1 MKKHYVLI
9 LLLSV
14 SFFAKAQDPFITFE
28 VLSTQAS
35 EDDGTITIAVSIS
48 EEADVSTDISMVY
61 TNDLNTSFILD
72 TPTLTF
78 TTGGPTTQNAT
89 ITLTDNTEGNQ
100 DYLVSLAL
108 ENIVGGQEGEI
119 TLHNVYVIDD
129 ELQAPTATNAL
140 AMSFETSFEV
150 AGAEIVTH
158 DADSNRLF
166 VSNSGDASVEVIDF
180 SNPLTMSLITSID
193 MSAFGDEVT
202 SVSAYNGAVAVA
214 VKAANQSNGQV
225 VFIDTD
231 GNVLSNVEVGS
242 LPDMVTFTP
251 DGTTLLVANEGEPND
266 DYTIDPEGSI
276 SVIDL
281 SGGIESLVQDD
292 VTTLTFNA
300 FDAEQAVLEAA
311 GVRIFGP
318 GASVSQDLEPEFIT
332 VTDDSTIAYVS
343 LQENN
348 AYAVIDLT
356 IPSITEVTSWGV
368 KNHLLEE
375 NALDV
380 SNRLDFVFMSTWNIA
395 GMYQPDAITNYTVNG
410 TNYIVI
416 ANEGDARDY
425 DGFSEE
431 VRIDDL
437 DLDPEAYP
445 DVAILQI
452 DENLGRL
459 RTTNATGD
467 TDGDGDID
475 IIHAYGG
482 RSFSIVNAAT
492 GEVVYDSQDI
502 LERIIK
508 EDPTYGVIFNATND
522 ENNFKNRS
530 DDKGPEPEAV
540 IVQQIGDQ
548 WYAFVGLERIGGIA
562 VFNVTDP
569 TAPTFETYVN
579 NRDTT
584 LDIENPEG
592 DLAPEGVIYIAPE
605 DNTTGNGLIVVAN
618 EVSATI
624 AVYSLANDTLD
635 IDEFTTT
642 DTAIKVYPNPA
653 ENGNLFF
660 SQESGYDMYDMLGR
674 KVASSPLASQIHI
687 DTISKGIYI
696 IKFSNG
702 TAQKVIIK

>member
-1 MKKHYVLI
+1 MKKYYVLI

-14 SFFAKAQDPFITFE
+14 SFFAKAQNPLITFE
-28 VLSTQAS
+28 TALTQAS
-35 EDDGTITIAVSIS
+35 EDDGTILIAVSIS
-48 EEADVSTDISMVY
+48 EEADVTTDIGMVY
-61 TNDLNTSFILD
+61 TNDLGSSFTLN

-78 TTGGPTTQNAT
+78 TSGGPITQNVT
-89 ITLTDNTEGNQ
+89 ITLTDNIDENQ
-100 DYLVSLAL
+100 DYLITLAL
-108 ENIVGGQEGEI
+108 ENTVGADPGEEIV
-119 TLHNVYVIDD
+119 HNVYVIDN
-129 ELQAPTATNAL
+129 ELQAPTATNTL
-140 AMSFETSFEV
+140 GMSFETSLEI

-158 DADSNRLF
+158 DAGSNRLF
-166 VSNSGDASVEVIDF
+166 VSNAGDASIEMIDF
-180 SNPLTMSLITSID
+180 SDPLNMSFITSID
-193 MSAFGDEVT
+193 MSAFGAEVT
-202 SVSAYNGAVAVA
+202 SVSAYNGVVAVA
-214 VKAANQSNGQV
+214 VKAADQGNGQV

-231 GNVLSNVEVGS
+231 GTVLSNVEVGS

-251 DGTTLLVANEGEPND
+251 DGTMLLVANEGEPND
-266 DYTIDPEGSI
+266 DYTIDPEGSV
-276 SVIDL
+276 SVIDV
-281 SGGIESLVQDD
+281 SGGIESLVQDN
-292 VTTLTFNA
+292 VTTLSFTA
-300 FDAEQAVLEAA
+300 FDADQAALEAV

-332 VTDDSTIAYVS
+332 VTEDSSLAYVS

-348 AYAVIDLT
+348 AYAIVDLT

-368 KNHLLEE
+368 KDHSLEE

-431 VRIDDL
+431 VRIKDL
-437 DLDPEAYP
+437 TLDPDVYP
-445 DVAILQI
+445 NASILQI
-452 DENLGRL
+452 DENIGRL

-482 RSFSIVNAAT
+482 RSFSIVNANT
-492 GEVVYDSQDI
+492 GEIVYDSQDI

-508 EDPTYGVIFNATND
+508 EDPTYGPIFNATND

-569 TAPTFETYVN
+569 TSPTFETYVN
-579 NRDTT
+579 NRDATP
-584 LDIENPEG
+584 DVENPNG

-605 DNTTGNGLIVVAN
+605 NNATGNGLIVVAN

-624 AVYSLANDTLD
+624 SVYMLANDTLN
-635 IDEFTTT
+635 IEEFSSTGNTI
-642 DTAIKVYPNPA
+642 AVYPNPSR
-653 ENGNLFF
+653 NGLIFF
-660 SQESGYDMYDMLGR
+660 SKETGFEMYDMIGR
-674 KVASSPLASQIHI
+674 NVASTKSATQVDVAALKS
-687 DTISKGIYI
+687 GIYI
-696 IKFSNG
+696 IHFDNG
-702 TAQKVIIK
+702 TTQKVIIK